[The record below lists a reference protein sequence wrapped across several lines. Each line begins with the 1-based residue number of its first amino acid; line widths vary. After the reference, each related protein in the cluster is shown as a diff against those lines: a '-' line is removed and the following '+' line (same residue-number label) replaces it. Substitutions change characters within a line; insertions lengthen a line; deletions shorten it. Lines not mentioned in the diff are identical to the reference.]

1 MTADKLGK
9 LPEIVD
15 VNMHEILRVLA
26 NYVEYGIKN
35 SKLPQEKIDAAL
47 LDDGFLAT
55 HVLSRLLYK
64 HLNLMKQH
72 STSAKTLTR
81 TVIQVLID
89 LEIVKEIVH
98 VPTAA
103 NKSIVTGYKTLPIKQ
118 LRELADNG

>member
-1 MTADKLGK
+1 MTPLGK

-26 NYVEYGIKN
+26 NYVEYGVKN
-35 SKLPQEKIDAAL
+35 SRLEKIDAAL
-47 LDDGFLAT
+47 LGDGFLAT
-55 HVLSRLLYK
+55 HVLSKLLYR

-72 STSAKTLTR
+72 SISAKVLTK

-89 LEIVKEIVH
+89 LEIIKEISHLAV
-98 VPTAA
+98 
-103 NKSIVTGYKTLPIKQ
+103 NKIIIVGYKTLPIKQ